1 MVINVVYLFK
11 CFSLDYL
18 NVKLLQI
25 FLKRDDDRDQILT
38 KNMDLKLWKLLS
50 FHWTFISKYWK
61 AGSSKVMKIPKTFI
75 NLRPKKQIFMH
86 HSLWYGWASIPVSK
100 EPTRTF
106 DKSPKWERIAVYVLV
121 ELDCRIEEAI

>member
-38 KNMDLKLWKLLS
+38 KNMDLKL
-50 FHWTFISKYWK
+50 
-61 AGSSKVMKIPKTFI
+61 
-75 NLRPKKQIFMH
+75 
-86 HSLWYGWASIPVSK
+86 
-100 EPTRTF
+100 
-106 DKSPKWERIAVYVLV
+106 
-121 ELDCRIEEAI
+121 

>member
-25 FLKRDDDRDQILT
+25 FLKRDEDRDQILI

-50 FHWTFISKYWK
+50 FYWIFISKYCSV
-61 AGSSKVMKIPKTFI
+61 GSSKVIKISKTFI
-75 NLRPKKQIFMH
+75 NLSLKKQTFMP
-86 HSLWYGWASIPVSK
+86 GW
-100 EPTRTF
+100 
-106 DKSPKWERIAVYVLV
+106 
-121 ELDCRIEEAI
+121 